1 MEVEIRH
8 LRVIVAIAE
17 SGSLNRASKV
27 LGLSQPG
34 LTGQLQRIEN
44 TLGGQ
49 LFFRAERGSCPTPFG
64 HNVLAEAR
72 AVLRGLQGIRRRAES
87 QARLAGTPPV
97 RLGGCGGY
105 LHLDLSRWLSGLEWV
120 PGVRL
125 TEEADPQATVDQ
137 VANGALDLATVYE
150 WPGFTPRL
158 PDGVQSEVLVPD
170 EPVLVMVAPDHPLA
184 HEHAVKLEALAEF
197 PWVDEPP
204 GMSQWPVYLRQVCHR
219 HGVTM
224 DQQHEVLYTP
234 TAHELV
240 ATRAAIAP
248 ALITG
253 QDIPGRIRLRG
264 LVGSPLRQCL
274 RVVYRPETRVAEH
287 IGEICAELIALY
299 QRTGSRNE
307 YFRRWW
313 ANEGRHST
321 PTF

>member
-49 LFFRAERGSCPTPFG
+49 LFFRAERGSSPTPFG

-87 QARLAGTPPV
+87 QAQLAGAPPV
-97 RLGGCGGY
+97 RVGGCGGP
-105 LHLDLSRWLSGLEWV
+105 LHIELSRWLDGLEWV
-120 PGVRL
+120 PGLRL
-125 TEEADPQATVDQ
+125 TEENDPQSSVDR
-137 VANGALDLATVYE
+137 VANGSLDLAVVYE
-150 WPGFTPRL
+150 WPGFGARL
-158 PDGVQSEVLVPD
+158 AEGVHSEIIVPE
-170 EPVLVMVAPDHPLA
+170 EPVLVMLAPDHPLA
-184 HEHAVKLEALAEF
+184 EEHAIRLEAVSEY

-204 GMSQWPVYLRQVCHR
+204 GMSQWPIYLRRVCHR
-219 HGVTM
+219 HGVSM
-224 DQQHEVLYTP
+224 DQQHEVLFAP

-240 ATRAAIAP
+240 ATRAALAP
-248 ALITG
+248 ALVTG
-253 QDIPGRIRLRG
+253 QEIPGRVRLRG

-274 RVVYRPETRVAEH
+274 RVVYRPETLVGEH
-287 IGEICAELIALY
+287 IEEVCAELVDIY
-299 QRTGSRNE
+299 QRQGARNE

-313 ANEGRHST
+313 ANEGRHLA